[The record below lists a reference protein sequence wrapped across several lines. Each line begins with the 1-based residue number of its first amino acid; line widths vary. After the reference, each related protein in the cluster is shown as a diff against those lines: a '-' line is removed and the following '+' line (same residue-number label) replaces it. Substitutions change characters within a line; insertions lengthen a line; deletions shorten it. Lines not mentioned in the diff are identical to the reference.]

1 MPIQGAFAK
10 PSAAYVPALA
20 EHFAVAFSNALRKA
34 FFEEPSSSSGVG
46 LESAVSNDVLCSG
59 RSEVDCDWHWKKPGH
74 INVLESNAF
83 LTLLNKQILERGDVR
98 ITALLDSRV
107 AKGAHAKGRSSS
119 LALQPSLRKSAAMQ
133 IAGGLYPSFGF
144 APRRLNVADDP
155 TRLAQV
161 RDSCKLSIC
170 DLLPSKSLTQLHS
183 RGYSIT
189 SLGGFVLSYYS
200 SVLVL
205 QMGFV
210 IVLLMPALPRLVPM
224 YFVGFLS

>member
-10 PSAAYVPALA
+10 LSAAYVPALA

-34 FFEEPSSSSGVG
+34 FFEEASSSSGVG

-59 RSEVDCDWHWKKPGH
+59 RSEVDCDWHWKKPGRIH
-74 INVLESNAF
+74 VLESNAF

-119 LALQPSLRKSAAMQ
+119 LALQPSLRKSAA
-133 IAGGLYPSFGF
+133 GGLYPSFGF

-183 RGYSIT
+183 RGYSST
-189 SLGGFVLSYYS
+189 SLGGFVLSYCS

-210 IVLLMPALPRLVPM
+210 IVLVMPALPRLVPM